1 MRILKISHGIYP
13 LSQAGTEI
21 YTTEL
26 AHALI
31 RKGIEVTVAIPASAG
46 TSEAS
51 SRGNLPPYVV
61 PIERAPAGRFGNKL
75 RYATFRGPL
84 WQDELRLLLER
95 IRPDVIHIQHAI
107 GFGASLFEWLEQF
120 RLPLVITVP
129 DYWLLC
135 PGILRE
141 CDGNMSRCARHC
153 CADLRCAKSGYLA
166 SLAYAA
172 AHRRRIMRF
181 VARSRPH
188 LAAISN
194 KTKLILE
201 SEGFPRELICLHPW
215 GIDVQALRH
224 SSRQNSERPALTR
237 IGYLGSM
244 RAHKGCHVLAEAFLQ
259 SQPIAA
265 SLHFYGGGDDAYI
278 QALKQQ
284 FSDPGILFHG
294 RFDHGAI
301 REILAGID
309 IAVIPSIWEESYC
322 LVAQEAL
329 AAQKIVIA
337 SNTGGLSDRIVHGVN
352 GFLVP
357 PNDAEALSHEISR
370 IVPQWQD
377 ISKTLDYDLGLLDI
391 GDDANNWISV
401 YETAIASR
409 QSRSD

>member
-1 MRILKISHGIYP
+1 
-13 LSQAGTEI
+13 
-21 YTTEL
+21 
-26 AHALI
+26 
-31 RKGIEVTVAIPASAG
+31 
-46 TSEAS
+46 
-51 SRGNLPPYVV
+51 
-61 PIERAPAGRFGNKL
+61 
-75 RYATFRGPL
+75 
-84 WQDELRLLLER
+84 
-95 IRPDVIHIQHAI
+95 
-107 GFGASLFEWLEQF
+107 
-120 RLPLVITVP
+120 
-129 DYWLLC
+129 
-135 PGILRE
+135 
-141 CDGNMSRCARHC
+141 
-153 CADLRCAKSGYLA
+153 
-166 SLAYAA
+166 
-172 AHRRRIMRF
+172 
-181 VARSRPH
+181 
-188 LAAISN
+188 
-194 KTKLILE
+194 
-201 SEGFPRELICLHPW
+201 
-215 GIDVQALRH
+215 
-224 SSRQNSERPALTR
+224 
-237 IGYLGSM
+237 M

-370 IVPQWQD
+370 IVPQWQH